1 MLADEKNI
9 VEYTMNYRKVTI
21 YSLFLLV
28 PVMAV
33 FVLPFILV
41 WGVAFFHGI
50 GRWELNCFLLILLA
64 GMPLHEFLHG
74 ATWAMFANSG
84 LKSIKFG
91 VEWKYL
97 MPYCHCVEPLKL
109 KQYALGAAMPLLVMG
124 IMPAVLGIAMG
135 IGWLLFFGVFSIAAA
150 GADIISLFMMR
161 KLNRNDTVFDH
172 PQKMGFYT
180 EVSEK

>member
-9 VEYTMNYRKVTI
+9 VEYTMSNGKVTV
-21 YSLFLLV
+21 YSIFLTV

-33 FVLPFILV
+33 FVLPFILT
-41 WGVAFFHGI
+41 WGVTFFHSI
-50 GRWELNCFLLILLA
+50 GRWELNWFLLILLA
-64 GMPLHEFLHG
+64 GMPLHELLHG
-74 ATWAMFANSG
+74 ITWAIFADRG

-91 VEWKYL
+91 MEWKYL

-124 IMPAVLGIAMG
+124 IIPAVLGVVSG
-135 IGWLLFFGVFSIAAA
+135 NGWLLFFGVFFILAA
-150 GADIISLFMMR
+150 GGDIISLFTMR
-161 KLNRNDTVFDH
+161 KLNRNTIVFDH